1 MGTPILIT
9 KRDWSTAEVNDL
21 EDAAF
26 LYIEQGGEKDAGG
39 KTSPRELRH
48 FPVYDADG
56 LLDLPHLRNA
66 LSRIPQA
73 SADWLSANEKDRLLA
88 RARKLLDDAQKT
100 THKRAVGLPDWA
112 LKYVAHADDH
122 EALGIGAD
130 QIGKG
135 WTGDPMIGKRAAE
148 ILRSRVVAQKDRTT
162 KRITKAIDKLL
173 RVKVA
178 VHNAGEPKFRARIGT
193 VKLAYQR
200 GVSAYAKTA
209 RPCLKSAPQWGFTRV
224 AALLSYCK
232 SGTLPHAAYTADL
245 DLFPMA
251 KLRKDGEAPVGG
263 GDMTTG
269 DLAAGG
275 VLAPEQG
282 LSGDKGKVRHFAGL
296 PIVVDRPKGFEQIKT
311 DAKGREVWRRTYKV
325 DYGYIP
331 STLGGDQEEL
341 DVFLGPD
348 EQAPTAHWIVQTDK
362 NGDFDEYKVILGAE
376 DQDAAR
382 AIYLD
387 HVPEQYLGRMFETP
401 VAVLHALLGLEPED
415 LLKAVEPGYH
425 FVATKDGDLATA
437 HPWTT
442 LGMGADAGDGEDD
455 KPTKLPSAP
464 LALSA
469 SAHAALASAAGAVKA
484 LLPVDGAATFVTPLA
499 AGGGAPAPD
508 KVALFSAPDP
518 YVADLEAI
526 LAAAEE
532 AERALVEMPETS
544 KNVAMLAKLG
554 GVFKMDATPGR
565 VWVATYP
572 LPVTAA
578 DVDPIEDR
586 EMAWKAVD
594 QERIDEVYAKYHDTV
609 NMSASELE
617 AWSKTECS
625 KLASL
630 DRRPI
635 ARNLALLRTAK
646 DQWGAAEVAQANR
659 TISFVSR
666 MKGAEQGEPAK
677 EGCPSKRDISLKNWA
692 YDPGKKVSAAGP
704 TGEEIDLML
713 AAEPAEEVE
722 ELSALPDEIEKT
734 NRDDH
739 GRFAGGSG
747 GGGAT
752 HVSQVGGGSF
762 AHPSNTAHQS
772 MVHWGHV
779 KAQELGKPIHA
790 HFDAKLDNPHSG
802 GLRLATKPPKKGP
815 YSTIHPDGSITHT
828 HPEPKPAKKKS
839 LDEPVGKAGTLLQI
853 GKADGTEERYT
864 LGIVLVPDEADLQ
877 GDTYDKAT
885 VRRAA
890 DIFMSDYQ
898 NTGLQHNVKPGD
910 IAAFRDE
917 HPELYN
923 GKILIVDSF
932 VIPDEMGDV
941 VINGQTIKA
950 GTWLMGHRWV
960 DDALWADVKAKK
972 YTGLSMGGFARR
984 IALGQQTAASPA
996 SPALPS

>member
-26 LYIEQGGEKDAGG
+26 LYIEQGGEKDASN

-66 LSRIPQA
+66 LARIPQA

-148 ILRSRVVAQKDRTT
+148 ILRSRVVAQKDRAT

-178 VHNAGEPKFRARIGT
+178 VHNASEPKFRARIGT

-200 GVSAYAKTA
+200 GVTAYAKTA
-209 RPCLKSAPQWGFTRV
+209 RPCLKSAPQWGFARV
-224 AALLSYCK
+224 TALLSYCK

-251 KLRKDGEAPVGG
+251 KLRKDDAAPAGG

-275 VLAPEQG
+275 VLSPEQG

-296 PIVVDRPKGFEQIKT
+296 PVVVDRPKGFEQIKT

-348 EQAPTAHWIVQTDK
+348 EQAPTAHWVVQTDK

-455 KPTKLPSAP
+455 KPSKIPSAP

-469 SAHAALASAAGAVKA
+469 SAHAALAGAVGAVKA
-484 LLPVDGAATFVTPLA
+484 LLPADGPAKVVTPLA

-526 LAAAEE
+526 LSAAEG
-532 AERALVEMPETS
+532 ASMALVEMPETS

-554 GVFKMDATPGR
+554 GVFTLDPAPGR

-578 DVDPIEDR
+578 AVNPIEDDA
-586 EMAWKAVD
+586 MVWKAVD

-635 ARNLALLRTAK
+635 ARNLTLLRTAK

-692 YDPGKKVSAAGP
+692 YDPGKKSAAVGEVPVGKAKDEHSVDVTSTGDAHHSIARVLKTMQRMGQVGTTKAIYVESDDVGGP
-704 TGEEIDLML
+704 AEITGFDGDGSSKILKILVDGEEQTASDADLEGL
-713 AAEPAEEVE
+713 
-722 ELSALPDEIEKT
+722 EKACADAF
-734 NRDDH
+734 R
-739 GRFAGGSG
+739 AK
-747 GGGAT
+747 
-752 HVSQVGGGSF
+752 Q
-762 AHPSNTAHQS
+762 
-772 MVHWGHV
+772 
-779 KAQELGKPIHA
+779 KAI
-790 HFDAKLDNPHSG
+790 
-802 GLRLATKPPKKGP
+802 
-815 YSTIHPDGSITHT
+815 
-828 HPEPKPAKKKS
+828 
-839 LDEPVGKAGTLLQI
+839 GKAGTLLQI

-890 DIFMSDYQ
+890 DIFITDYQ

-917 HPELYN
+917 HPDLYN